1 MPGDSLQET
10 GRPGPIWADSQIRRV
25 SLVID
30 EGLNMLETSTG
41 LSSRKLALAGAFAA
55 VTAIL
60 IFFGVPSS
68 AQKSGPLQPQGQI
81 ELPAHRNPGGFDHA
95 DVHPATGRVFI
106 AHTVNDALD
115 IIDGSNDRFL
125 RSIENL
131 KGIAGALVA
140 PGANLI
146 FTSNRGE
153 NTIAI
158 FPFDNEAALVK
169 VPVGASPNGLAYD
182 PKRNLLLAGQ
192 GGDPVTVAI
201 VDVAKRNVVS
211 TLTVPG
217 RTRWTIFDERQELFF
232 VNVSDPP
239 VIVGIQSSRP
249 GQIARTYSVPA
260 AGPHGLDLDS
270 KSRRLFCACDAKK
283 LVALEAETGKI
294 LQEVP
299 LSGVPDVIFANSAR
313 RHLYAAIGDP
323 GVIEVFDM
331 DTLKLIQTVP
341 TGSGAHT
348 MAFDPV
354 RNKVY
359 ALLPQTH
366 GVAVFVDQ
374 D

>member
-1 MPGDSLQET
+1 MP
-10 GRPGPIWADSQIRRV
+10 
-25 SLVID
+25 
-30 EGLNMLETSTG
+30 ETSTG
-41 LSSRKLALAGAFAA
+41 LSSGKLALAETLAA
-55 VTAIL
+55 VMAML
-60 IFFGVPSS
+60 SFFGVPSS
-68 AQKSGPLQPQGQI
+68 AQKSGPLQSRGQI

-115 IIDGSNDRFL
+115 IIDGANDRFL

-131 KGIAGALVA
+131 KGVAGALVA
-140 PGANLI
+140 PGANLV

-153 NTIAI
+153 NTVGI
-158 FPFDNEAALVK
+158 FSFDDEAALVK
-169 VPVGASPNGLAYD
+169 VPVGASPNGLAHD
-182 PKRNLLLAGQ
+182 PKRNLLLVGQ
-192 GGDPVTVAI
+192 GGNPVTVAI
-201 VDVAKRNVVS
+201 VDVAKRNVVN

-217 RTRWTIFDERQELFF
+217 RTRWAIFDAQQEMFF

-239 VIVGIQSSRP
+239 VIVSIKSSRP
-249 GQIARTYSVPA
+249 GEIARTYKVPA
-260 AGPHGLDLDS
+260 AGPHGLALDS
-270 KSRRLFCACDAKK
+270 KTRRLFCACDAKK
-283 LVALEAETGKI
+283 LVVLEAETGKI

-299 LSGVPDVIFANSAR
+299 MSGAPDVLFANAAR

-331 DTLKLIQTVP
+331 DAMSLIQTVP

-348 MAFDPV
+348 MAFDSV

-366 GVAVFVDQ
+366 SVAVFVDQ

>member
-1 MPGDSLQET
+1 
-10 GRPGPIWADSQIRRV
+10 
-25 SLVID
+25 
-30 EGLNMLETSTG
+30 MLS
-41 LSSRKLALAGAFAA
+41 
-55 VTAIL
+55 
-60 IFFGVPSS
+60 FFGVPSS
-68 AQKSGPLQPQGQI
+68 AQKSGPLQSRGQI

-115 IIDGSNDRFL
+115 IIDGANDRFL

-131 KGIAGALVA
+131 KGVAGALVA
-140 PGANLI
+140 PGANLV

-153 NTIAI
+153 NTVGI
-158 FPFDNEAALVK
+158 FSFDDEAALVK
-169 VPVGASPNGLAYD
+169 VPVGASPNGLAHD
-182 PKRNLLLAGQ
+182 PKRNLLLVGQ
-192 GGDPVTVAI
+192 GGNPVTVAI
-201 VDVAKRNVVS
+201 VDVAKRNVVN

-217 RTRWTIFDERQELFF
+217 RTRWAIFDAQQEMFF

-239 VIVGIQSSRP
+239 VIVSIKSSRP
-249 GQIARTYSVPA
+249 GEIARTYKVPA
-260 AGPHGLDLDS
+260 AGPHGLALDS
-270 KSRRLFCACDAKK
+270 KTRRLFCACDAKK
-283 LVALEAETGKI
+283 LVVLEAETGKI

-299 LSGVPDVIFANSAR
+299 MSGAPDVLFANAAR

-331 DTLKLIQTVP
+331 DAMSLIQTVP

-348 MAFDPV
+348 MAFDSV

-366 GVAVFVDQ
+366 SVAVFVDQ